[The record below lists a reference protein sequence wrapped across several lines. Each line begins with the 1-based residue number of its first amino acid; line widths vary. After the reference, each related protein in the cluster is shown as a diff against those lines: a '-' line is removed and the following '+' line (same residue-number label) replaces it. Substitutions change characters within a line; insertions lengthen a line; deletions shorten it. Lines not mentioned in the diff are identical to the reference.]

1 MVTVKVALVDP
12 AATATF
18 ALTCAAAVLLLDS
31 VTVAPPEGAGP
42 FSVTVPVELFPPI
55 TLVGLTATED
65 RATPTGV
72 TVRVAVWVAP

>member
-1 MVTVKVALVDP
+1 VVTVKVALVEP
-12 AATATF
+12 AVTVTF

-55 TLVGLTATED
+55 TLAGLTATED
-65 RATPTGV
+65 SATPTGV
-72 TVRVAVWVAP
+72 TVRVAVCIVP